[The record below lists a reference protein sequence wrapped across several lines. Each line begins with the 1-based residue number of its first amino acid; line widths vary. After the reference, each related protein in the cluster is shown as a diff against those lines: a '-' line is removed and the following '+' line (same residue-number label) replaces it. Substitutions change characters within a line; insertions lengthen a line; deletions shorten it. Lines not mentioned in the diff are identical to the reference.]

1 MKKIAIKMKV
11 GKKPIQKNLRLAIII
26 VFSIIFILSSYSTY
40 AAFQQPTT
48 TEKTITTCEY
58 SHTGK
63 FSYIVY
69 LKNNSIYNNA
79 STLYPGQGIIFK
91 KITDHINASFSYTFT
106 CNQTATVQGHYTVY
120 ATVQTDLWSKNYII
134 IPKTEFNTP
143 HFTITFPI
151 NYTHFEEIVSTIND
165 EIGVNAK
172 TPTLNMTCSV
182 TLSALTTPET
192 IHESFSSLL
201 SMPLEKN
208 TIEFDSDLTRYQ
220 TGSLEG
226 ITLVPQPSMIEQKTN
241 GIIISLISFI
251 IIVLFAVFTA
261 SRDISVNVI
270 EKQVKKIKKK
280 YGEWIVEVEQLP
292 ETKKTGTV
300 SVKTI
305 DDLTKISEEL
315 GKPIIHYQNSSNPDG
330 KHEFYVLD
338 GKTTYQYVLNAD
350 GGITKTVQ
358 CPHCNSI
365 TVCNV
370 DTNKEID
377 ATCSKCGNNFRVSF
391 EEDSNLLTKIHSF
404 ITGKK

>member
-1 MKKIAIKMKV
+1 MKKIAIKIKV
-11 GKKPIQKNLRLAIII
+11 RKKPIQKNLRLAIII
-26 VFSIIFILSSYSTY
+26 VFSIIFILSAYGTY
-40 AAFQQPTT
+40 AVFQQPTT

-63 FSYIVY
+63 FSYITY

-91 KITDHINASFSYTFT
+91 KITDHINASFSYIFT

-151 NYTHFEEIVSTIND
+151 NYTYFEEIVSTIND
-165 EIGVNAK
+165 EIGVNAG
-172 TPTLNMTCSV
+172 TPILNMTCSV

-192 IHESFSSLL
+192 IRESFSPLL

-208 TIEFDSDLTRYQ
+208 IIEFDGDLTRYQ

-226 ITLVPQPSMIEQKTN
+226 ITLVPQPGVIEQQTN
-241 GIIISLISFI
+241 GIIVSLISFI

-261 SRDISVNVI
+261 SGDISVNVM

-292 ETKKTGTV
+292 ETKKTGV
-300 SVKTI
+300 IPVKTM
-305 DDLTKISEEL
+305 DDLVKISEEL

-330 KHEFYVLD
+330 KHVFCVLDETIQYKYVLQVSE
-338 GKTTYQYVLNAD
+338 K
-350 GGITKTVQ
+350 IKKTVQ
-358 CPHCNSI
+358 CPKCHTKINYEAYPREK
-365 TVCNV
+365 VQV
-370 DTNKEID
+370 
-377 ATCSKCGNNFRVSF
+377 TCPKCGNTGIISF
-391 EEDSNLLTKIHSF
+391 EKNNQQ
-404 ITGKK
+404 

>member
-11 GKKPIQKNLRLAIII
+11 RKKPIQKNLRLAIII
-26 VFSIIFILSSYSTY
+26 VFSIIFILSAYGTY

-69 LKNNSIYNNA
+69 LKNNSVYNNA

-151 NYTHFEEIVSTIND
+151 NYTYFEEIVSTIND
-165 EIGVNAK
+165 EIGVNAR

-182 TLSALTTPET
+182 TLSALTTTET
-192 IHESFSSLL
+192 IHESFSPLL
-201 SMPLEKN
+201 SMPLEEN
-208 TIEFDSDLTRYQ
+208 IIEFDSDLTRYQ

-226 ITLVPQPSMIEQKTN
+226 TTLISQSGVIEQKTN
-241 GIIISLISFI
+241 GIIISLVSVI

-338 GKTTYQYVLNAD
+338 GKTTYQYVLNVD

-370 DTNKEID
+370 DMNKEID